1 MSGLGNMDAM
11 NVETSKW
18 RSGALEGTSE
28 TDVVVIQQR
37 RRRRNIILA
46 ALAVLILA
54 IALYLV
60 FGRGGG
66 DEAAAKKAGPA
77 AGGKGAEQAPG
88 VTVIVPGRQQVA
100 RTSSATGTL
109 GAQRDLPVGIAGEG
123 GMVSR
128 VLVEPGQWVAA
139 GQTLAVIER
148 SVQSQQAQ
156 QIAAQIEVARADARL
171 AQQEL
176 ERAQALVSRGF
187 VSKADVER
195 RIATRDA
202 ANARVRVAQAQLG
215 ETRARIG
222 RLDIRAPAAGLVLER
237 NVEAGQVVSGGSGA
251 LFRIAQGGQ
260 MELLAQLSEA
270 DLAQLSV
277 GVPVTVRPV
286 GTAAEITGRVWE
298 ISPIIDAQNR
308 QGVAR
313 IAIPYSKLVRPGG
326 FASAEIRAGAVS
338 APVLPES
345 AVLSDQEGSYVY
357 IVGNDNKVA
366 RRPVR
371 TGTVT
376 PQGLT
381 IIEGLNGNERV
392 VAYAGGFLNPGEVV
406 RPQRQTASGAKAA
419 AR

>member
-1 MSGLGNMDAM
+1 M
-11 NVETSKW
+11 NIESSKW
-18 RSGALEGTSE
+18 RSGALDASATDE
-28 TDVVVIQQR
+28 TVVVVQR

-46 ALAVLILA
+46 VLAVVVLA
-54 IALYLV
+54 IALFLL
-60 FGRGGG
+60 FGRGGSEEKTNVAV
-66 DEAAAKKAGPA
+66 DAKAA
-77 AGGKGAEQAPG
+77 GKGAEQAPG

-100 RTSSATGTL
+100 RTISATGTI
-109 GAQRDLPVGIAGEG
+109 AARRDMPVGVAGEG
-123 GMVSR
+123 GMVVS
-128 VLVEPGQWVAA
+128 VLVEPGQWVGA

-156 QIAAQIEVARADARL
+156 QLAAQIDVARAEARL

-176 ERAQALVSRGF
+176 VRAQSLVSRGF

-195 RIATRDA
+195 RVATRDG
-202 ANARVRVAQAQLG
+202 ANARVRVAQAQLA

-237 NVEAGQVVSGGSGA
+237 NVEAGQVVGGGSGA

-270 DLAQLSV
+270 DLAQLSP
-277 GVPVTVRPV
+277 GVPVTVTPV
-286 GTAAEITGRVWE
+286 GTDEKIGGSVRLIEPV
-298 ISPIIDAQNR
+298 IDQQNR

-313 IAIPYSKLVRPGG
+313 VAIPYTRSIRPGG
-326 FASAEIRAGAVS
+326 FANAVIEAGATS

-345 AVLSDQEGSYVY
+345 AVLSDQQGSYVY
-357 IVGNDNKVA
+357 VVGSDNKVV

-381 IIEGLNGNERV
+381 IVEGLAGNERV
-392 VAYAGGFLNPGEVV
+392 VAYAGGFLNPGEMV
-406 RPQRQTASGAKAA
+406 RPQRQTAEN
-419 AR
+419 ARNRAR